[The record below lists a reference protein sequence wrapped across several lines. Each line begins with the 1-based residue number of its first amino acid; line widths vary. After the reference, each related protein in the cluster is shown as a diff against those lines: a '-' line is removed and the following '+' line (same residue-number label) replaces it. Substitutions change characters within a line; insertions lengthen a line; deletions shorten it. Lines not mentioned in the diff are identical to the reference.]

1 MQLPR
6 GTFLKIK
13 KSELVGSIL
22 DELEHSKF
30 SGICTVSSGPV
41 GGTLVFKSGTC
52 ILAKILQKQG
62 DPAWEEIQKM
72 SGQKA
77 DVALSSMDEA
87 QIQLALEFNKT
98 SRVIKAGKSA
108 PKGPLP
114 SQNPLAADR
123 HGHAQKPIAT
133 PEKPDIPVLSHPRVV
148 LKVRTSVP
156 PRPAETAKP
165 AAHSPVQPIT
175 AKKPLAPAPAH
186 PNPVHQSQEHKK
198 PAETDIT
205 SDDSS
210 CFEKDIDT
218 FESLDID
225 HMTDKIRD
233 DCKTM
238 IKQLQLEHLMER

>member
-13 KSELVGSIL
+13 KNELVGSVL

-52 ILAKILQKQG
+52 ILAKILQKKG

-72 SGQKA
+72 NGQKT

-98 SRVIKAGKSA
+98 SRVIKAGKTPPAVLHSRNHSEEDRPGPA
-108 PKGPLP
+108 PKSVPP
-114 SQNPLAADR
+114 EIPDR
-123 HGHAQKPIAT
+123 
-133 PEKPDIPVLSHPRVV
+133 PVPSHPRVV
-148 LKVRTSVP
+148 LKARSAVSS
-156 PRPAETAKP
+156 RPEVTTKT
-165 AAHSPVQPIT
+165 AAHSPAQQVT
-175 AKKPLAPAPAH
+175 VKKPSAPAPS
-186 PNPVHQSQEHKK
+186 PPIPVHQSQEQKK
-198 PAETDIT
+198 PAETDDH

-210 CFEKDIDT
+210 SFEKDIET
-218 FESLDID
+218 FETLDID
-225 HMTDKIRD
+225 HMTDKIRT

>member
-41 GGTLVFKSGTC
+41 GGTLVYKSGTC
-52 ILAKILQKQG
+52 ILAKILQKHG

-87 QIQLALEFNKT
+87 QVQLALEFNKT
-98 SRVIKAGKSA
+98 SRVIKAGKTA
-108 PKGPLP
+108 PAVTLRSKNP
-114 SQNPLAADR
+114 SAADR
-123 HGHAQKPIAT
+123 PVTAPKPIAP
-133 PEKPDIPVLSHPRVV
+133 PEKPDMPFPSPPRVV

-156 PRPAETAKP
+156 PRPEVTAKP
-165 AAHSPVQPIT
+165 AAHSPAQPIT
-175 AKKPLAPAPAH
+175 AKKPSAPAPASQI
-186 PNPVHQSQEHKK
+186 PVHPSQEQKK
-198 PAETDIT
+198 PAETNDN

-210 CFEKDIDT
+210 CFEKDIET
-218 FESLDID
+218 FETLDID
-225 HMTDKIRD
+225 HMTDKIRTE
-233 DCKTM
+233 CKTM
-238 IKQLQLEHLMER
+238 IKQLELEHLMER

>member
-22 DELEHSKF
+22 DELAQSKF
-30 SGICTVSSGPV
+30 SGTCTVSSGPV

-52 ILAKILQKQG
+52 ILAKILQKYG

-98 SRVIKAGKSA
+98 SRVARTGKTAPAVTHQPQNPSGLDRHEPA
-108 PKGPLP
+108 PK
-114 SQNPLAADR
+114 
-123 HGHAQKPIAT
+123 PIVL
-133 PEKPDIPVLSHPRVV
+133 PEKPDLPFPSPPRVV
-148 LKVRTSVP
+148 LKVRTAVSPQPEV
-156 PRPAETAKP
+156 TAKP
-165 AAHSPVQPIT
+165 AAHTPAQPVT
-175 AKKPLAPAPAH
+175 AKKPPAPAH
-186 PNPVHQSQEHKK
+186 PILAHQSQEQKK
-198 PAETDIT
+198 PAETDDT
-205 SDDSS
+205 SEDSS
-210 CFEKDIDT
+210 CFEKDIET
-218 FESLDID
+218 LETLDID
-225 HMTDKIRD
+225 HMTDKIRTE
-233 DCKTM
+233 CKTM